1 MTTVAQLIEY
11 LQTLPPETTVDVA
24 VGVDGSYASYTATE
38 ALELPK
44 WIENDGDGYWDFSDN
59 MDFYSGNNA
68 PSILLGRT

>member
-1 MTTVAQLIEY
+1 MTTVAELIEY

-24 VGVDGSYASYTATE
+24 VNREAYIGSYTDTE

-44 WIENDGDGYWDFSDN
+44 WIQNDGYGYWDLSDN
-59 MDFYSGNNA
+59 MDFYSGNA